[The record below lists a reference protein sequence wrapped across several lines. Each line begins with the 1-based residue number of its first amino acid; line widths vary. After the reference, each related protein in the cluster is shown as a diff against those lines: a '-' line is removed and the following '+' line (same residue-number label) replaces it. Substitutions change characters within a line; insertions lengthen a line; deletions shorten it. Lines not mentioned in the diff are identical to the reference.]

1 MNHETAKNQRIFF
14 KKFNRF
20 MLFLWRIGLGGW
32 VNAWPAVGGR
42 IMLIE
47 HAGRKSGLKRQTPVN
62 YAEVDGEIYCT
73 AGFGGET
80 DWYRNCLAHP
90 QVTLQLPD
98 RRWAAQAEDV
108 SDSPQRIE
116 LLRQVL
122 IASGVVAPLMG
133 LRPRSMSAGELAAV
147 TSEYRLIRFHR
158 AAAL

>member
-1 MNHETAKNQRIFF
+1 MSHETAKNQRMFF

-20 MLFLWRIGLGGW
+20 MLFLWQIGLGRW

-47 HAGRKSGLKRQTPVN
+47 HTGRKSGLKRRTPVN

-90 QVTLQLPD
+90 QVMLQLPD
-98 RRWAAQAEDV
+98 QRWAAQAEEV
-108 SDSPQRIE
+108 SDSPQRVE

-133 LRPRSMSAGELAAV
+133 LRPRSMSAGDLAAA

-158 AAAL
+158 TAAL